1 MVMNIR
7 VLVLGSG
14 ISGLS
19 AAYYLSRSGLHPLV
33 LERAGHTG
41 GQTPYQLLC
50 GLLERKVPVVKNT
63 RILHV
68 SAFPEQHRVD
78 VEIQRPGKKKETLT
92 AHRVLFALPPEETAT
107 ILQAVSTGIR
117 AAKKVMQSIG

>member
-1 MVMNIR
+1 
-7 VLVLGSG
+7 
-14 ISGLS
+14 
-19 AAYYLSRSGLHPLV
+19 
-33 LERAGHTG
+33 
-41 GQTPYQLLC
+41 
-50 GLLERKVPVVKNT
+50 
-63 RILHV
+63 
-68 SAFPEQHRVD
+68 